1 MSQNEF
7 IGFVIGSF
15 AVIVPLCVAL
25 IKPITENTETMTK
38 LTVTMEHLIERM
50 DDQEEKMK
58 EHELEFEKY
67 KEHVS
72 LGQRRQWEEI
82 NRQHDLVQ
90 DHERA
95 IRKLGGK

>member
-1 MSQNEF
+1 MYK
-7 IGFVIGSF
+7 
-15 AVIVPLCVAL
+15 PLQ
-25 IKPITENTETMTK
+25 KNTQTMTK
-38 LTVTMEHLIERM
+38 LTLTMEHLIERM
-50 DDQEEKMK
+50 DDQEERMK

-72 LGQRRQWEEI
+72 QGQRRQWEEI

-95 IRKLGGK
+95 IRKLEGK